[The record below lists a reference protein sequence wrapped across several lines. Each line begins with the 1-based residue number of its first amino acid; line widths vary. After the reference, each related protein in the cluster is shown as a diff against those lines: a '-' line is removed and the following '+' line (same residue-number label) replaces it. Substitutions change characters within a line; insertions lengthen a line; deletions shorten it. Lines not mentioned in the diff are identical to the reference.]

1 MSGSLAAVPA
11 PILLT
16 SLTSAALLDGQGDLE
31 LVRETRGVPVDWGG
45 VYAQSVRLTGPWTV
59 RLADE
64 HGLASLPS
72 LRTGAE
78 RVPGGFATRHDW
90 NGLRLDQE
98 VVAIADP
105 PGAVRTLRIRAPPDS
120 GRAFHLVSE
129 FSPFLLPVTVEG
141 IRPVTFHAETTP
153 SGFRVLQR
161 GFGLEC
167 RSDRLFD
174 RLYLNRAS
182 WRGGSYDGRIDTI
195 GSAHDVA
202 LAAGGSWE
210 IHWAIAGGLA
220 RSLKGSE
227 SAFRS
232 ALESPAELGAQVD
245 AADRAWTDS
254 SPELDFPQ
262 APALTGAYRVA
273 RAGLRRL
280 YCAPGDDLAGL
291 SAGYPWYSAIW
302 CRDLAWMLPAVLW
315 LGDVD
320 WAVRSIASV
329 FRYQGRTEVPILGG
343 EPGELPMQIAPGP
356 VFLYG
361 TSDTTLYYPELILR
375 VARHGGR
382 AAVPTEWT
390 LPIQRILAWGR
401 ARSDAETGLLRHG
414 GEVASISAASAAL
427 ARIRFGIDAK
437 DTTIWDSTDRRDHAI
452 DIQAL
457 WWRTLVSAAEWF
469 GRDDDLGRPA
479 AALADRLRAT
489 LGSRYPWPEERYL
502 YDSWRNDAPVARLR
516 PNALRAISAGLVDDA
531 TARACVRR
539 AHEEDLTTSWGVRT
553 LSNRDVGYRPDA
565 YHDGQVWPI
574 ATAWAAD
581 AAIAA
586 GELPIGYE
594 YLDTLAQQLVQGG
607 GAAFECY
614 RGDRAEPFDSCF
626 LLGFS
631 VGPFVNLLFERVWG
645 LEVDANVPALAVRP
659 TFPPEWRSATIRR
672 LRIGGGRAALAWNAG
687 RLSVSWEGGAP
698 LRVTT
703 RSGSAVVEPDRSVVV
718 VAPTAGDGTGVPER
732 PEL

>member
-1 MSGSLAAVPA
+1 
-11 PILLT
+11 
-16 SLTSAALLDGQGDLE
+16 
-31 LVRETRGVPVDWGG
+31 
-45 VYAQSVRLTGPWTV
+45 
-59 RLADE
+59 
-64 HGLASLPS
+64 
-72 LRTGAE
+72 
-78 RVPGGFATRHDW
+78 
-90 NGLRLDQE
+90 
-98 VVAIADP
+98 
-105 PGAVRTLRIRAPPDS
+105 
-120 GRAFHLVSE
+120 
-129 FSPFLLPVTVEG
+129 
-141 IRPVTFHAETTP
+141 
-153 SGFRVLQR
+153 
-161 GFGLEC
+161 
-167 RSDRLFD
+167 
-174 RLYLNRAS
+174 
-182 WRGGSYDGRIDTI
+182 
-195 GSAHDVA
+195 
-202 LAAGGSWE
+202 
-210 IHWAIAGGLA
+210 
-220 RSLKGSE
+220 
-227 SAFRS
+227 
-232 ALESPAELGAQVD
+232 
-245 AADRAWTDS
+245 
-254 SPELDFPQ
+254 
-262 APALTGAYRVA
+262 
-273 RAGLRRL
+273 
-280 YCAPGDDLAGL
+280 
-291 SAGYPWYSAIW
+291 
-302 CRDLAWMLPAVLW
+302 
-315 LGDVD
+315 
-320 WAVRSIASV
+320 
-329 FRYQGRTEVPILGG
+329 
-343 EPGELPMQIAPGP
+343 
-356 VFLYG
+356 
-361 TSDTTLYYPELILR
+361 
-375 VARHGGR
+375 
-382 AAVPTEWT
+382 
-390 LPIQRILAWGR
+390 
-401 ARSDAETGLLRHG
+401 
-414 GEVASISAASAAL
+414 
-427 ARIRFGIDAK
+427 
-437 DTTIWDSTDRRDHAI
+437 
-452 DIQAL
+452 
-457 WWRTLVSAAEWF
+457 VSAAEWF

-614 RGDRAEPFDSCF
+614 
-626 LLGFS
+626 LGFS